1 MKNGIFHRLSGNELA
16 IASCIFLG
24 ILLGFS
30 PSKAFALTA
39 GDGKNIVLS
48 GEYQTSGGEATYSL
62 PIAVAPGR
70 ARHQPNLSF
79 EYRSNS
85 GNGPLGVGWHL
96 KGLSSIYRCGKNR
109 AIDGVWGGVHF
120 NAEDQFCIDGERLI
134 AISGKAGGAQ
144 TEYRTHIDDYR
155 KVMSFGQQG
164 NGPQYFKV
172 WTKTG
177 QVFEYGVT
185 GDARVELPG
194 KSDVYK
200 WSLNKITDKT
210 KQNAIHYA
218 YSENQAAGTHLLS
231 KVSYVGGSVVLNY
244 DTRTDKTFSYLK
256 GSKLNQQHRIKS
268 IVSRNGSD
276 REFATYHLTY
286 QSSAGTQRSLLTK
299 IEQCVGGACSTPVA
313 FEWQSKLKT
322 NFQSDKII
330 FSQFNGER
338 TYKFYDIER
347 DGNVEIF
354 SFSTNKR
361 KVETNSDAKV
371 KLQGVNIT
379 YPSNSNSIC
388 HDFAV
393 TDWTGTDKPSYKS
406 FCAWPKKKNG
416 SFSSLGEMRAYPTGS
431 GKYGEYFS
439 YEVDKGKWPWASQY
453 RNPADSNGNGAY
465 SLKGTCENC
474 EYYDFDNDGK
484 DAEYIKY
491 DNNRNDIQYYR
502 NGKLIQTIIDVEKF
516 VGVQDINADG
526 YLDIVT
532 FDTFWNDRR
541 ANRFGNITYKT
552 KVFINN
558 GDSFIHLTGFS
569 FPGKGTITKERYI
582 VEGSRKDRIEYR
594 TSYASNAKDLTLSD
608 VNSDGFPDVVYGG
621 VVYLNNGGLFHVN
634 NKVEGVYQYEKM
646 ATSIVDVN
654 SDGWPDVIS
663 NRIIKRSVP
672 FAQDKIKKIQEYG
685 VDYTIVYK
693 PASDASVHKQHR
705 YHQYPVQNSTP
716 RRYLVS
722 DVVKSPRG
730 YNSTNYSYLYE
741 GAKSHR
747 EGYGFLGFA
756 MVTETEKG
764 DVQTV
769 RVTEF
774 ENIDPVKSGKVNR
787 ITVYKDGKKVSS
799 TSHQY
804 TSVKKGDY
812 FQVYANTSESV
823 QYDLN
828 NASLITKK
836 ETIKRVVDAF
846 GNVNE
851 EETTLTGTDEHAGH
865 FTQQVTHEYLSS
877 GVLQRHQIYDI
888 TQYNGVTSQTIS
900 RFKAGLQKF
909 CGSDGKSY
917 FKPSDF
923 VILIHGDVSTPLVLE
938 RYNSYYRYDGRG
950 ASTNT
955 VGVTTYTG
963 HLTAISASDFNKVSP
978 KTCGGTFVFKNVNS
992 DSDAELSSS
1001 SRTVSQLMTEVGDR
1015 YWQVGALK
1023 STQTTVQDIKT
1034 GLTRTVKN
1042 EFDYT
1047 SNGLIS
1053 ASRTTASDY
1062 EAGATVGVAGKTLTK
1077 QFLYDR
1083 WGNPTTESVSGTD
1096 APVRETVTIY
1106 DHDGLFPSRIQ
1117 NALGHETQVSYN
1129 ADGVKVSSINPQGRT
1144 TRYGY
1149 DGFNR
1154 LTQETLPGNG
1164 HTVSYG
1170 YTLNETCPHKTSKT
1184 VSCSVTKAAA
1194 GGEVVTQYDY
1204 AGREIRRLHQAFNGQ
1219 FVVVD
1224 TVWDRQ
1230 GRKVKV
1236 TRPQFVKK
1244 HAPAPYVT
1252 IEYDALNREVKKSE
1266 PASHGGRAEFTTV
1279 YQGLTTTVTDARG
1292 FQHSTVQNLLGH
1304 ILQKHEPE
1312 GASQTYTYYP
1322 DGLLRSS
1329 SDSAGNT
1336 TSVRYDNL
1344 GHRRSLDDPDL
1355 GKWTY
1360 TYNALGELI
1369 EKRDANGVITT
1380 IDYDALGRKT
1390 AQTEGR
1396 HTSSWVY
1403 DTRLTGALSY
1413 FEGYGNRTDYY
1424 YNAAGLTEE
1433 VTVQTGGEKF
1443 STRYEY
1449 DGYERVSRE
1458 VRPNGVDSSIVGLVN
1473 QLSDKN
1479 NTLDRFAV
1487 EYIYNP
1493 QGYMSAV
1500 RSPKMYADEAFTS
1513 ASFRKEINALLTQA
1527 KKQAMQYAVTAEKY
1541 AAREAFFHKKAAEY
1555 QQKTVNIRSLDAA
1568 SADLLGNGYRFKQ
1581 WCDSQGQCYLRPA
1594 TWVLLHDD
1602 VSVPLDITLG
1612 EAVYQLET
1620 SLAGTSGGKRNYDA
1634 TVHQFT
1640 KADFDKLS
1648 LTASDDL
1655 ILADY
1660 DGNGHKDLMSH
1671 RDIYAAHADGETRE
1685 ELLFTAEDLA
1695 EAARISGQR
1704 YKFYIDLANDLTA
1717 LAERVADLTGAY
1729 CDYANQLGGHQIKHV
1744 SGSQCEKTQQVGQ
1757 ADHLNTILTNA
1768 DLAKSASNT
1777 AYVYYWQRRD
1787 TDAFDH
1793 TLAETLGNGLVN
1805 TYSHNAAT
1813 GRPDYMTTHQGD
1825 QLFHAAL
1832 PSAQKKGRNVRFLHY
1847 KYDNHNN
1854 VVYRQDSELGVTDS
1868 YVYDGLDRV
1877 TSNRVVLDS
1886 PDKHG
1891 LNNPDFAG
1899 PFHFSYDKLGNLK
1912 SKTDVGN
1919 YSYGQQGGG
1928 PHAVTQANG
1937 LNYQYDSAGN
1947 MIRAAA
1953 GGTSIPERV
1962 IEWSAFNKPVTITRN
1977 GQTVEFVYDAN
1988 HNRYLK
1994 KASDGKQTV
2003 YFGNVYERITDTNT
2017 GQIQH
2022 QHYIYADGKLIA
2034 LNTEF
2039 NNAENNLENKQI
2051 RYLHYDAL
2059 NSVDMITDGY
2069 GYIVERRSFDVWGRM
2084 RSVQWRDT
2092 HHQQSL
2098 LQDAMT
2104 NRGYTGH
2111 EHIEE
2116 VGLIHMNGRVYDQ
2129 ELGRFLSADP
2139 LIQSPYVTGSFNRY
2153 TYTWNNPLKYIDP
2166 TGFRHI
2172 EGATTNSQETS
2183 TSKDLVGPKGNVGDK
2198 NGKDEL
2204 GDETAYLNFDTLPD
2218 PYDMQWFDYPGAL
2231 PPSEYST
2238 FQSIDLESQIAAFG
2252 YHPVN
2257 FVGLGLGTSITIK
2270 AAPGILKASGSW
2282 LKNQVSSAGSWVKN
2296 QLSGAGDWVRNRFT
2310 KGLSDDVT
2318 NKTALP
2324 DDYWIKKRNP
2334 DQVTP
2339 GTRTINDV
2347 EKPSSSGG
2355 TYHQTTHYDEFG
2367 RRVGRT
2373 DRSTHGRASDH
2384 PNPHHHRRDPVT
2396 NERIKNKDGSRIWPG
2411 LFGSGS

>member
-24 ILLGFS
+24 IFLGFS
-30 PSKAFALTA
+30 PVKAFALTA

-70 ARHQPNLSF
+70 AGHQPSLSF

-120 NAEDQFCIDGERLI
+120 NAEDQFCIDGKRLI

-244 DTRTDKTFSYLK
+244 DTRTDQTFSYLK
-256 GSKLNQQHRIKS
+256 GSKLNQKHRIKS
-268 IVSRNGSD
+268 IVSRNGSG

-286 QSSAGTQRSLLTK
+286 QSSAGTQRSLLK
-299 IEQCVGGACSTPVA
+299 EIKQCVGGACSTPVA
-313 FEWQSKLKT
+313 FEWQSKKSVSLSSSKSG
-322 NFQSDKII
+322 FG
-330 FSQFNGER
+330 FN
-338 TYKFYDIER
+338 TKKVKYYDIER
-347 DGNVEIF
+347 DGIFELFSLSEDFKNVVVNKSSVKIDGHKF
-354 SFSTNKR
+354 TNKYGPVCQDFAFNDWDGND
-361 KVETNSDAKV
+361 KPYYLALCAWNSGEWLFSALGASLGDF
-371 KLQGVNIT
+371 IS
-379 YPSNSNSIC
+379 YPSGNGKYSKFFSGYVS
-388 HDFAV
+388 D
-393 TDWTGTDKPSYKS
+393 YKS
-406 FCAWPKKKNG
+406 WSNTNNLSPRDTNG
-416 SFSSLGEMRAYPTGS
+416 DGIYKLETGCS
-431 GKYGEYFS
+431 DC
-439 YEVDKGKWPWASQY
+439 V
-453 RNPADSNGNGAY
+453 
-465 SLKGTCENC
+465 
-474 EYYDFDNDGK
+474 YYDFDHDGK
-484 DAEYIKY
+484 
-491 DNNRNDIQYYR
+491 NNEAIFTNKNDIVVVIDNKVVKVSSSRYSLESVNDF
-502 NGKLIQTIIDVEKF
+502 NG
-516 VGVQDINADG
+516 DG
-526 YLDIVT
+526 YLDVLLSRQIANELTKKVGNASYELTIKYFDGVDFENDTQIV
-532 FDTFWNDRR
+532 
-541 ANRFGNITYKT
+541 NI
-552 KVFINN
+552 KVKGELVDFKY
-558 GDSFIHLTGFS
+558 DCSVSSIHPQTCR
-569 FPGKGTITKERYI
+569 GTT
-582 VEGSRKDRIEYR
+582 VEFTPYEIK
-594 TSYASNAKDLTLSD
+594 LLD
-608 VNSDGFPDVVYGG
+608 VNSDGYLDFHYDDKVYVNRGG
-621 VVYLNNGGLFHVN
+621 VFN
-634 NKVEGVYQYEKM
+634 
-646 ATSIVDVN
+646 VDNSFVTKLSKSSGNTNVFVDYSDIN
-654 SDGWPDVIS
+654 SDGWPDDF
-663 NRIIKRSVP
+663 NGRLLKESVP

-730 YNSTNYSYLYE
+730 YSSTSYSYLYE

-756 MVTETEKG
+756 KVTETEKG

-846 GNVNE
+846 GNVEE
-851 EETTLTGTDEHAGH
+851 EETTLTGTDAHAGH
-865 FTQQVTHEYLSS
+865 FTQKVTHEYLSP
-877 GVLQRHQIYDI
+877 GALQHHQIYDI
-888 TQYNGVTSQTIS
+888 TQYKGVTSQTIS
-900 RFKAGLQKF
+900 TFKAGLQKF

-950 ASTNT
+950 ASTNA

-963 HLTAISASDFNKVSP
+963 HLTAISGADFNRVSP
-978 KTCGGTFVFKNVNS
+978 KACGGSFVFKNVNS
-992 DSDAELSSS
+992 DSGNELSSS
-1001 SRTVSQLMTEVGDR
+1001 SRTVSQLMTEAGDR

-1077 QFLYDR
+1077 QFHYDR
-1083 WGNPTTESVSGTD
+1083 WGNLTTESVSGTD
-1096 APVRETVTIY
+1096 VPVRETVTIY

-1129 ADGVKVSSINPQGRT
+1129 ADGVMASSINPQGRT

-1170 YTLNETCPHKTSKT
+1170 YTLNETCPHKTPKT

-1252 IEYDALNREVKKSE
+1252 IEYDALDREVKKSE

-1390 AQTEGR
+1390 AQTEGG
-1396 HTSSWVY
+1396 HTSRWVY

-1458 VRPNGVDSSIVGLVN
+1458 VRPNGVDSSVVGLVN

-1500 RSPKMYADEAFTS
+1500 RSPKTYADDVFTS
-1513 ASFRKEINALLTQA
+1513 ASFREDIQALLDQA
-1527 KKQAMQYAVTAEKY
+1527 TAQAMQYVATAEKY
-1541 AAREAFFHKKAAEY
+1541 ATREAFFHKKAAEY
-1555 QQKTVNIRSLDAA
+1555 QRKTVNIRSLDAA

-1640 KADFDKLS
+1640 KADFDKLP

-1704 YKFYIDLANDLTA
+1704 YKFYTDLASDLTA

-1729 CDYANQLGGHQIKHV
+1729 CDYANQLGGHQIQHV

-1768 DLAKSASNT
+1768 ELAKSASNT

-1813 GRPDYMTTHQGD
+1813 GRPDYMTTHQSD
-1825 QLFHAAL
+1825 QLFQAAL

-1886 PDKHG
+1886 LDKHG

-1899 PFHFSYDKLGNLK
+1899 PFDFSYDKLGNLK

-1919 YSYGQQGGG
+1919 YSYGQQGAG

-1953 GGTSIPERV
+1953 GSTSTPERV

-1994 KASDGKQTV
+1994 KTSDGKQTV

-2017 GQIQH
+2017 GQVQH

-2034 LNTEF
+2034 LNTQF
-2039 NNAENNLENKQI
+2039 KNAENKLENKQI

-2084 RSVQWRDT
+2084 RSVQWRDN
-2092 HHQQSL
+2092 HHQHSV

-2104 NRGYTGH
+2104 NKGYTGH

-2218 PYDMQWFDYPGAL
+2218 PYDMQWFDYPAAL

-2318 NKTALP
+2318 KGLA
-2324 DDYWIKKRNP
+2324 D
-2334 DQVTP
+2334 
-2339 GTRTINDV
+2339 
-2347 EKPSSSGG
+2347 PSSIRFTQDS
-2355 TYHQTTHYDEFG
+2355 
-2367 RRVGRT
+2367 
-2373 DRSTHGRASDH
+2373 
-2384 PNPHHHRRDPVT
+2384 
-2396 NERIKNKDGSRIWPG
+2396 IKATFKDGRSLKG
-2411 LFGSGS
+2411 L